1 VLRDTGGFGFGFG
14 SGGSFPVPPDPE
26 TLAQIA
32 QYTGGIAYQAQ
43 SAEKVQAVY
52 QHLSNTVTTHQQ
64 RREISSWFAGAA
76 AFFLLGSI
84 AAGKATGERL
94 P

>member
-1 VLRDTGGFGFGFG
+1 
-14 SGGSFPVPPDPE
+14 VPPDPA
-26 TLAQIA
+26 TLGAIA
-32 QYTGGIAYQAQ
+32 QVTGGIAYQAQ

-52 QHLSNTVTTHQQ
+52 KRLSNSVATHQQ

-76 AFFLLGSI
+76 AFFLLGSL
-84 AAGKATGERL
+84 AAAKATGERL